1 MTRRTWTA
9 AETARLRRLVASRLP
24 AAAIADVLGRSE
36 SSVQHKAHGMGLDW
50 GRLLTEG
57 ERAVIRRHYA
67 TKTAKEVGLLIGRS
81 AKSVWFAARA
91 MGLSQPKFI
100 MTAKG
105 KKTLAR
111 LARQGHCNRCIGRA
125 LGMGKHARMS
135 VRHWRRRLSLP
146 DVPSRGYVATC
157 QPCMEKTR
165 AKLKTLLARHG
176 VQSLAEL
183 RSNSLKRLA
192 RKLGWPDDLPVPS
205 VRILEALH
213 NIGPMTRRELA
224 AATGTRWRGSRHTFN
239 SRGDS
244 YVAILL
250 RRGLVVSLNK
260 ANRVTGQGKG
270 RSTDVYMLAITTE
283 RKVQHATG

>member
-135 VRHWRRRLSLP
+135 VRHWRRRLGLP
-146 DVPSRGYVATC
+146 DVASGGFVATC
-157 QPCMEKTR
+157 SPCMAKQR
-165 AKLKTLLARHG
+165 AKLQEQLERHG
-176 VQSLAEL
+176 AKSLVEIRSATFRRRAAE
-183 RSNSLKRLA
+183 
-192 RKLGWPDDLPVPS
+192 LGWPDDLPLPC

-213 NIGPMTRRELA
+213 AIGPMTRRELA
-224 AATGTRWRGSRHTFN
+224 DAAGFTWRGSRNTFN
-239 SRGDS
+239 AGGTS
-244 YVAILL
+244 YLAMLL
-250 RRGLVVSLNK
+250 RRGLIVSLMR
-260 ANRVTGQGKG
+260 ANRVTGEGKG
-270 RSTDVYMLAITTE
+270 KSTNVYMLALTTS
-283 RKVQHATG
+283 KGVI